1 MAFAPNYR
9 GDHTQ
14 WSRGVMRR
22 NTSAVQIEFSSMNNI
37 KTVGLLA
44 FMTALLALV
53 VYWFGGGFWV
63 MIAVVVGFNLIAYFF
78 SDKMAIA
85 ATRAKP
91 VTEAEVPQVYAVVRR
106 LALKMDMPEPR
117 IYLIDSPQPNAFAT
131 GRSPKKA
138 AVAVTTGILQT
149 LSNEELEG
157 VLGHELAHVRNRDIL
172 IGSVAAM
179 IGAALS
185 IVARMGFWF
194 GGGDNR
200 NNPLGAIGAILSII
214 IAPIAA
220 MLIQFAIS
228 RTREFQA
235 DKSGAEITG
244 QPLQLASAL
253 QKISAG
259 TARIPMRVNPATS
272 QLFIDNPLR
281 AIRGRGVSKLFST
294 HPPVEERIERLTDM
308 AMGVR

>member
-1 MAFAPNYR
+1 
-9 GDHTQ
+9 
-14 WSRGVMRR
+14 
-22 NTSAVQIEFSSMNNI
+22 MNNL

-44 FMTALLALV
+44 FMTALLAWV
-53 VYWFGGGFWV
+53 VYAFGGGFGW
-63 MIAVVVGFNLIAYFF
+63 MIAVIVGFNLLAYFF
-78 SDKMAIA
+78 SDKMALA
-85 ATRAKP
+85 STGARP
-91 VTEAEVPQVYAVVRR
+91 VTEAELPQVYAMVRR
-106 LALKMDMPEPR
+106 LAMQMGMPEPG
-117 IYLIDSPQPNAFAT
+117 IYIIDSPQPNAFAT

-149 LSNEELEG
+149 LDNAELEA
-157 VLGHELAHVRNRDIL
+157 VLGHELAHVQNRDIL

-185 IVARMGFWF
+185 VVARMGFWF

-214 IAPIAA
+214 IAPIVA

-235 DKSGAEITG
+235 DKTGAEITG

-253 QKISAG
+253 AKISAG
-259 TARIPMRVNPATS
+259 TSRVPMRVNEATS
-272 QLFIDNPLR
+272 QLFIDNPLK
-281 AIRGRGVSKLFST
+281 AVRGRGMTKWLST
-294 HPPVEERIERLTDM
+294 HPPVEERIERLQNM
-308 AMGVR
+308 AMGVT

>member
-1 MAFAPNYR
+1 
-9 GDHTQ
+9 
-14 WSRGVMRR
+14 
-22 NTSAVQIEFSSMNNI
+22 MNHL

-53 VYWFGGGFWV
+53 MSLFQVQLGWILAF
-63 MIAVVVGFNLIAYFF
+63 VVGFNLLAYFF
-78 SDKMAIA
+78 SDRMAIA
-85 ATRAKP
+85 ASRARP
-91 VTEAEVPQVYAVVRR
+91 VTEAELPQVYGIARR
-106 LALKMDMPEPR
+106 LAMQMDIPEPR
-117 IYLIDSPQPNAFAT
+117 IFVIDSPQPNAFAT
-131 GRSPKKA
+131 GRSPRHA

-149 LSNEELEG
+149 LDNEELEA
-157 VLGHELAHVRNRDIL
+157 VLGHELAHVQNRDIL
-172 IGSVAAM
+172 IGSIAAM

-200 NNPLGAIGAILSII
+200 NNPIAAIGAILSLI
-214 IAPIAA
+214 IAPFVA

-253 QKISAG
+253 AKISAG
-259 TARIPMRVNPATS
+259 TSRIPMRVNEATS

-281 AIRGRGVSKLFST
+281 AVRGRGMSRWFST
-294 HPPVEERIERLTDM
+294 HPPVEERIERLQNM
-308 AMGVR
+308 AMGVS

>member
-1 MAFAPNYR
+1 
-9 GDHTQ
+9 
-14 WSRGVMRR
+14 
-22 NTSAVQIEFSSMNNI
+22 MNNL

-44 FMTALLALV
+44 FMTALLAWV
-53 VYWFGGGFWV
+53 VYAFGGGFVW
-63 MIAVVVGFNLIAYFF
+63 MIAVIVGFNLLAYFF
-78 SDKMAIA
+78 SDKMALA
-85 ATRAKP
+85 STGARP
-91 VTEAEVPQVYAVVRR
+91 VTEAELPQVYAMVRR
-106 LALKMDMPEPR
+106 LTMQMGMPEPG
-117 IYLIDSPQPNAFAT
+117 IYIIDSPQPNAFAT

-149 LSNEELEG
+149 LDNSELEA
-157 VLGHELAHVRNRDIL
+157 VLGHELAHVQNRDIL
-172 IGSVAAM
+172 IGSIAAM

-185 IVARMGFWF
+185 VVARMGFWF

-214 IAPIAA
+214 IAPIVA

-253 QKISAG
+253 AKISAG
-259 TARIPMRVNPATS
+259 TSRVPMKVNEATS
-272 QLFIDNPLR
+272 QLFIDNPLK
-281 AIRGRGVSKLFST
+281 AARGRGMTKWFST
-294 HPPVEERIERLTDM
+294 HPPVEERIERLQNM
-308 AMGVR
+308 AMGVS

>member
-1 MAFAPNYR
+1 
-9 GDHTQ
+9 
-14 WSRGVMRR
+14 
-22 NTSAVQIEFSSMNNI
+22 MNNL

-53 VYWFGGGFWV
+53 LSLFDIGLSWILVF
-63 MIAVVVGFNLIAYFF
+63 VVGFNLLAYFF

-85 ATRAKP
+85 ATRARP
-91 VTEAEVPQVYAVVRR
+91 VTEAELPQVYGIVRR
-106 LALKMDMPEPR
+106 LAMQMDMPEPR
-117 IYLIDSPQPNAFAT
+117 VYLIDSPQPNAFAT
-131 GRSPKKA
+131 GRNPRKA
-138 AVAVTTGILQT
+138 AVAVTSGILQILT
-149 LSNEELEG
+149 NEELEG

-200 NNPLGAIGAILSII
+200 NNPLGAIGAILSLI

-244 QPLQLASAL
+244 QPLRLASAL

-259 TARIPMRVNPATS
+259 TARIPMNVNPATS
-272 QLFIDNPLR
+272 QLFIDNPLK
-281 AIRGRGVSKLFST
+281 AIRGGGVMKLFST
-294 HPPVEERIERLTDM
+294 HPPVEERIQRLTDM